1 MAKTHRYTAQQV
13 IEALQATHGMVYLAA
28 QQLKCNP
35 QTVMNYCKKFPS
47 VEQAKHDAR
56 GAILDEA
63 ELRLLA
69 AIRRDEA
76 WAIAFYLKT
85 VGRSRGYGERLDL
98 NVSIQAVAAKVAAEM
113 GLTAQEVLREAQS
126 YSRRSIMA
134 NDPRLLSVELLTLAA
149 FRLRERRQSQPPD
162 WRSSVGLSALLAAA
176 RALPQREPWDLP
188 DLEPRD
194 GLAGLLAEARSWDQ
208 EAAMVLDP
216 RWRVP
221 TSSSLAAKR
230 AKHRED
236 TRLIGW

>member
-98 NVSIQAVAAKVAAEM
+98 NVSIQAVGGQGGGGDGADGSGSATRSPT
-113 GLTAQEVLREAQS
+113 LT
-126 YSRRSIMA
+126 YG
-134 NDPRLLSVELLTLAA
+134 D
-149 FRLRERRQSQPPD
+149 
-162 WRSSVGLSALLAAA
+162 
-176 RALPQREPWDLP
+176 
-188 DLEPRD
+188 
-194 GLAGLLAEARSWDQ
+194 RSWP
-208 EAAMVLDP
+208 MIP
-216 RWRVP
+216 
-221 TSSSLAAKR
+221 
-230 AKHRED
+230 
-236 TRLIGW
+236 GY